1 MHFNMVSVKVHR
13 HASPAWP
20 FLQMASDFEVCVDQT
35 PVFGAQG
42 RTRTDTPFRA
52 RTSKDRVAAITPL
65 AQILA
70 HNLSHCTPCAR
81 GIFGR
86 S

>member
-1 MHFNMVSVKVHR
+1 MVSVKVHR

-52 RTSKDRVAAITPL
+52 RTSKDRVAAITPPEL
-65 AQILA
+65 YSVLLYYLTIIQHTEIKIK
-70 HNLSHCTPCAR
+70 C
-81 GIFGR
+81 FG
-86 S
+86 